1 MKYASLLEA
10 DCRKLDTVKA
20 DMVALERQLQFHATP
35 NVMTGFIVFRRS
47 SNTTPVLTPTRLGS
61 RDMDDGTWYMDLVSS
76 VGMTPFC

>member
-20 DMVALERQLQFHATP
+20 DMVALERQFQLHATP

-47 SNTTPVLTPTRLGS
+47 SSTTPGLAPTRLG
-61 RDMDDGTWYMDLVSS
+61 GIYMDNSTFYIDPASS
-76 VGMTPFC
+76 VGMTPSC